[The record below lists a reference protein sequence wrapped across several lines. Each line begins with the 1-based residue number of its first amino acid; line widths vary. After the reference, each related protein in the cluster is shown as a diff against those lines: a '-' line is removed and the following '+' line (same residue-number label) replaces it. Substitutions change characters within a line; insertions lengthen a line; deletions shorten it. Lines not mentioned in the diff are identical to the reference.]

1 MAENQPAW
9 MSQELTPGKM
19 YLNYII
25 AGVIFLGLVGFV
37 VGLMVHQSWVLYVG
51 IGLGVVVGALL
62 ARMHVAAQERDH
74 AKTVK
79 DS

>member
-1 MAENQPAW
+1 MN
-9 MSQELTPGKM
+9 QELSPAKL

-25 AGVIFLGLVGFV
+25 AGAIFLGLVGLI
-37 VGLMVHQSWVLYVG
+37 VGLMVHQSWVLFVG

-62 ARMHVAAQERDH
+62 ARMHVVEQRRNH